1 MPELGGGGSCPNL
14 NLFYFLLM
22 SSFILSYL
30 CIMATSLIRFSGK
43 TLSSYGRI
51 SYHGNDQGF
60 YKKDN
65 QRWILAQGPC
75 PARNFVPEFQHFN
88 QPFSTTVLNSSLS
101 CYSSPN
107 RNTNVMAAIQ
117 LVQLADAICNKM
129 LFGISCQEHCA
140 VGVLGSMT
148 LSSYSFFQ
156 PLKRISSH

>member
-1 MPELGGGGSCPNL
+1 MVV
-14 NLFYFLLM
+14 FR
-22 SSFILSYL
+22 
-30 CIMATSLIRFSGK
+30 IMATIGVSTNK
-43 TLSSYGRI
+43 TI
-51 SYHGNDQGF
+51 KDGF
-60 YKKDN
+60 DHKA
-65 QRWILAQGPC
+65 LA
-75 PARNFVPEFQHFN
+75 RHFN
-88 QPFSTTVLNSSLS
+88 QPCSTTVLN
-101 CYSSPN
+101 SSPN